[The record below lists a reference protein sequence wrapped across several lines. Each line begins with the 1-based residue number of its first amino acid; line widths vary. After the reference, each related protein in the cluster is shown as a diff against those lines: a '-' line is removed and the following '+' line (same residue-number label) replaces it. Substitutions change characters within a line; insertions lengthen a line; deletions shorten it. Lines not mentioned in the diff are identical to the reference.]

1 MKKKKMSWCTI
12 FFFKPKKIKTVM
24 TGHTQTIEILPESII
39 HTSLSDFGDH
49 KIKSIFSLS
58 HLELQQNSKYLCYTK
73 RHWQAAMLNFSCPQ
87 YYLIIRKQALF
98 SKLFNMPTYLNLK
111 SMVSSDRPYV
121 YFQLRYQKLVGKE
134 IRRRNYPFKNE
145 SQKYNKFH

>member
-1 MKKKKMSWCTI
+1 M
-12 FFFKPKKIKTVM
+12 FFFKAKKINTVT
-24 TGHTQTIEILPESII
+24 TGHTQTIEILPEIII

-49 KIKSIFSLS
+49 NVKSIFSLS
-58 HLELQQNSKYLCYTK
+58 YLELQQNSKRLGYTK
-73 RHWQAAMLNFSCPQ
+73 RHWQAAMPNFFCRQ
-87 YYLIIRKQALF
+87 YYLIIKKQALF

-121 YFQLRYQKLVGKE
+121 YFQPRNYKLVGKE